1 MYILS
6 VYKCVPCLT
15 MYIHY
20 LTHIFRDIV
29 LIYQG
34 HALIYLVYTRFWPD
48 KQEIQNINKK
58 YNSRSWTND
67 LMHTSKLPWPL
78 HYQRDCQWAIVAS
91 NIYIVTVTCRLMSH
105 VWCRILCAPRHCG
118 PPHWWHPPVYC
129 CPASATC
136 TSNTTWLGQGS
147 IYMVPGSIRVIT

>member
-48 KQEIQNINKK
+48 KQEIQNIKK
-58 YNSRSWTND
+58 KNIKAG
-67 LMHTSKLPWPL
+67 LEQMTSCILARCL
-78 HYQRDCQWAIVAS
+78 DHY
-91 NIYIVTVTCRLMSH
+91 
-105 VWCRILCAPRHCG
+105 
-118 PPHWWHPPVYC
+118 
-129 CPASATC
+129 AT
-136 TSNTTWLGQGS
+136 S
-147 IYMVPGSIRVIT
+147 VIDSEQLLQVIFTLLQ